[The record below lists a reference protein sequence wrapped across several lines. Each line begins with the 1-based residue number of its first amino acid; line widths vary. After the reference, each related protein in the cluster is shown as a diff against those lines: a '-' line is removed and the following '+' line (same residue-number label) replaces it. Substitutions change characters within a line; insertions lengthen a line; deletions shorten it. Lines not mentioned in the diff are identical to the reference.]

1 MLYVISCWSP
11 QIVAALDCVV
21 SAMENP
27 ESLQE
32 VKDTHHVIEVFV

>member
-1 MLYVISCWSP
+1 MLYLSSCWTS
-11 QIVAALDCVV
+11 QIVSVLDCVV

-32 VKDTHHVIEVFV
+32 AKEPWHVIEVFV